1 MFLAPCTCSAKLAK
15 LVINESVWQKKT
27 ISRKFS
33 ISKACNPRV
42 KVDGEVE
49 DGAGAVAWGNQ
60 EVYCP
65 PGSILPSIALPSPL
79 HCIQLHCP
87 LILGCILIHPH
98 ISPPPL
104 CPGDA
109 SCNNVDPPFA
119 NTGSNV
125 GRLIILLGSLL
136 MMAGGFILSRGYR
149 F

>member
-1 MFLAPCTCSAKLAK
+1 MPALLYVRLPLPDEVPAFVAVNALTLAYPLRSGGVNVNSPVLLLYAMDPPPDAALLEALTAALA
-15 LVINESVWQKKT
+15 L
-27 ISRKFS
+27 
-33 ISKACNPRV
+33 
-42 KVDGEVE
+42 D
-49 DGAGAVAWGNQ
+49 
-60 EVYCP
+60 
-65 PGSILPSIALPSPL
+65 
-79 HCIQLHCP
+79 
-87 LILGCILIHPH
+87 